1 MKKADYEIE
10 RLRLLAHEYQLLQT
24 SIENFDTRAL
34 TIKAWSVTFSAA
46 GLTFA
51 YQQKIP
57 IILLVAAASAAA
69 FWIVDTLWKVHQHA
83 FYERVEQIEAIFRT
97 IDSGVQP
104 ENAAPFQLTGSWWAS
119 AKSFGLGRY
128 IRCSLFGH
136 VMLPHILIVAAG
148 IALYALNPPV
158 ESITVTG
165 NTVTG
170 AIPKLSV
177 PSPATPNRLEKSAD
191 TKLN

>member
-1 MKKADYEIE
+1 MMKKADYEIE

-83 FYERVEQIEAIFRT
+83 FYERVEQIEAIFRGPGNFFSLFSARHLQHEIAAIGNRSQT
-97 IDSGVQP
+97 GEQCRNIGIAKRTSGFAGGV
-104 ENAAPFQLTGSWWAS
+104 ERRCNF
-119 AKSFGLGRY
+119 AKS
-128 IRCSLFGH
+128 
-136 VMLPHILIVAAG
+136 
-148 IALYALNPPV
+148 
-158 ESITVTG
+158 
-165 NTVTG
+165 
-170 AIPKLSV
+170 
-177 PSPATPNRLEKSAD
+177 
-191 TKLN
+191 